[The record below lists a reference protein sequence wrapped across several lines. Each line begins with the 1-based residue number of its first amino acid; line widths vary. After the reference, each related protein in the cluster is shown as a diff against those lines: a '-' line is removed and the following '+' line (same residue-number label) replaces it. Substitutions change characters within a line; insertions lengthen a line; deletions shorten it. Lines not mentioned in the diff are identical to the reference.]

1 MSNKLQTRIEDCLS
15 EVESRLADKKPLDAR
30 DWSAFFAG
38 LIAIVKELLPVIIP
52 LIFKPEDDEPKS

>member
-1 MSNKLQTRIEDCLS
+1 MNGDIENAIERTLS
-15 EVESRLADKKPLDAR
+15 AVENRLANAKPLDAR

-38 LIAIVKELLPVIIP
+38 LVAIVKELLPVIIP